1 MLSCWCVALEILIC
15 LNTIKGGMQHLLLL
29 EFAQECTHED
39 DPTQMFM
46 FMRFIPRKD
55 KLIHQ

>member
-1 MLSCWCVALEILIC
+1 MLSCWCVAPEILIC

-39 DPTQMFM
+39 DPTQIYF
-46 FMRFIPRKD
+46 KD
-55 KLIHQ
+55 LSMMKSLVY